1 MGISILAVSLVAY
14 LAVVGHTYT
23 KSDANYVFQSFTC
36 IYAPSDNGPIIT
48 YMEHEHI
55 RYVWGTITLGN
66 PIIFETHGRIIVS
79 DPRIFTLGALNRL
92 PQSAM
97 AVEHADRASLLD
109 MVRRTDRY
117 PETLKALDKAG
128 IQYRVSRFP
137 TEPGHM
143 DVLVITPLNRT
154 LMPSEARSLGSWQ
167 LLC

>member
-1 MGISILAVSLVAY
+1 
-14 LAVVGHTYT
+14 
-23 KSDANYVFQSFTC
+23 
-36 IYAPSDNGPIIT
+36 
-48 YMEHEHI
+48 MEHEHI

-66 PIIFETHGRIIVS
+66 PIMFETYGKIAVS

-92 PQSAM
+92 PQNAM

-117 PETLKALDKAG
+117 PDTLKALDEAG
-128 IQYRVSRFP
+128 IQYHVSRFP

-154 LMPSEARSLGSWQ
+154 LTPAEARSLGSWR